1 VRTLIIAAVLT
12 VLPFSASAKDD
23 PKKEAVEAR
32 EGYFTLLG
40 ANMGPLAAMAKGE
53 TEYDEAAASLYAANI
68 EALTMYDPLI
78 HFTEGTSLDDM
89 DDTEARPKIWSN
101 FQDFSEKY
109 KELQKAS
116 SGASQAVKGGRG
128 NLGAVVKKLG
138 SACKSCHDEYRE
150 K

>member
-1 VRTLIIAAVLT
+1 MRTLIIAAVLT

-53 TEYDEAAASLYAANI
+53 MDYDEAKASLHAANI

-78 HFTEGTSLDDM
+78 HFIEGTSLDDM
-89 DDTEARPKIWSN
+89 DDTEARPEIWSN
-101 FQDFSEKY
+101 FKDFSSKY
-109 KELQKAS
+109 EDLQKAAA
-116 SGASQAVKGGRG
+116 GAAQAVKGGRG
-128 NLGAVVKKLG
+128 NLGPVVKKLG
-138 SACKSCHDEYRE
+138 GACKSCHDEYRE